1 MSEAEGAAAAKAQS
15 APHPDDPRK
24 PDSPDE
30 LHKPSWKYTLK
41 KSLMEFSRDQC
52 TDSAA
57 GLTYFAV
64 LSLFPALL
72 ALISLLGV
80 FGQGTDSVNK
90 ILDIGGQFLP
100 ASSLDQIRPVVESMV
115 QTQAAGFA
123 LVTGLLVALWSAS
136 NYVNA
141 FSRAMNR
148 VYEVDEGRPM
158 WKLRPLI
165 LALTLVIL
173 LLVCLVLVGLVVSGP
188 VAQTVGDLLGMGGT
202 AVTIW
207 NIAKW
212 PVILVVVII
221 IVALLYHVTPNIQ
234 QPKFRWIS
242 VGAVIAL
249 LVWGLASAAF
259 GFYVA
264 NFGSYNKTYGSL
276 AGIIVFLLWLWI
288 TNNAL
293 LFGAEVDA
301 EMERARQLQAGI
313 KAEETIQLP
322 PRDTKQSEKA
332 AKKRQ
337 EAIESGRQIRLEA
350 EAHNA
355 DSSDEAQAPRTG
367 SSSAKKKA

>member
-1 MSEAEGAAAAKAQS
+1 MSAAEGAASARAQS

-30 LHKPSWKYTLK
+30 LHKTSWKYTLK
-41 KSLMEFSRDQC
+41 KSVMEFGRDKC

-72 ALISLLGV
+72 ALVSLLGV
-80 FGQGTDSVNK
+80 FGQGKESVDQV
-90 ILDIGGQFLP
+90 LDLGSKFLP
-100 ASSLDQIRPVVESMV
+100 EESLSQIRPVIESMV

-158 WKLRPLI
+158 WKLRPVML
-165 LALTLVIL
+165 LLTLVIL
-173 LLVCLVLVGLVVSGP
+173 LLVSLVLVGLVVSGP
-188 VAQTVGDLLGMGGT
+188 VAQTVGDILGMGGT

-212 PVILVVVII
+212 PVILVVVVL

-234 QPKFRWIS
+234 QPKFRWVS
-242 VGAVIAL
+242 VGAVIAI
-249 LVWGLASAAF
+249 LVWALASAAF

-264 NFGSYNKTYGSL
+264 NFSSYNKTYGSL

-293 LFGAEVDA
+293 LLGAEVDA
-301 EMERARQLQAGI
+301 EMERSRQLQAGI
-313 KAEETIQLP
+313 KAEEKIQLP

-332 AKKRQ
+332 AKKRE
-337 EAIESGRQIRLEA
+337 EAVETGRQMRLKA
-350 EAHNA
+350 EAQ
-355 DSSDEAQAPRTG
+355 SSDGEEETPRTG
-367 SSSAKKKA
+367 SSSANKKA

>member
-1 MSEAEGAAAAKAQS
+1 MSAAEGSASARNQS
-15 APHPDDPRK
+15 APDPEDSRK
-24 PDSPDE
+24 PDSPAE

-41 KSLMEFSRDQC
+41 KSVMEFSRDQC

-72 ALISLLGV
+72 ALVSLLGV
-80 FGQGTDSVNK
+80 FGRGQDSVNQV
-90 ILDIGGQFLP
+90 LDLGGQFVP
-100 ASSLDQIRPVVESMV
+100 ESSLSQIRPVVESMV

-148 VYEVDEGRPM
+148 VYEVDEGRPI
-158 WKLRPLI
+158 WKLRPVML
-165 LALTLVIL
+165 LLTLVIL
-173 LLVCLVLVGLVVSGP
+173 LLVSLVLVGLVVSGP
-188 VAQTVGDLLGMGGT
+188 VAQTVGDLLGLGGT

-207 NIAKW
+207 NIVKW
-212 PVILVVVII
+212 PVILLVVVL

-234 QPKFRWIS
+234 QPKFRWVS
-242 VGAVIAL
+242 LGALVAI
-249 LVWGLASAAF
+249 LVWALASAAF

-264 NFGSYNKTYGSL
+264 NFSNYNKTYGSL
-276 AGIIVFLLWLWI
+276 AGVIIFLLWLWI

-293 LFGAEVDA
+293 LLGAEIDA

-332 AKKRQ
+332 AKKRE
-337 EAIESGRQIRLEA
+337 EAIETGRQIRLEA
-350 EAHNA
+350 EASGP
-355 DSSDEAQAPRTG
+355 DGEDEAQRTG
-367 SSSAKKKA
+367 SSSAKKKD